1 MISFQLCFL
10 SFQMVKCTGHY
21 IEYIYYMQSYYMYRS
36 EAINFIIKALLN
48 WPNISSNITKMRCWM
63 NYWVGLNIGLTERKN
78 SKKRKNHVE
87 WRKIVLD
94 ENLIA
99 STFFI
104 QHFQAHPAQFSG
116 WIGLLL
122 ISSNI

>member
-48 WPNISSNITKMRCWM
+48 RPNISSNITKMRCWM

-87 WRKIVLD
+87 
-94 ENLIA
+94 
-99 STFFI
+99 
-104 QHFQAHPAQFSG
+104 
-116 WIGLLL
+116 
-122 ISSNI
+122 